1 MTEAQLFWAKNIL
14 ENSKKAIRQKE
25 KQDQP

>member
-14 ENSKKAIRQKE
+14 ENNKKAIRQKE